1 MQSPPHMRGKDIYRC
16 RGAHCAQ
23 ITPAHAGKRLQVS
36 LPTMPSTDH
45 PRTCGEKCRC
55 ENRPHHD
62 LGSPPHMRGKVYISE
77 RIRCAIRI
85 TPAHAGKSLLLSLN
99 HFQDEDHPRTCGE
112 KLTSANC
119 LSNGDGS
126 PPHMRGKVYLSFGKS
141 SGTGITS
148 AHAGKRFLPRVRS
161 NASRDHP
168 RTCGEKS

>member
-85 TPAHAGKSLLLSLN
+85 TPAHAGKSISLLCNGLSI
-99 HFQDEDHPRTCGE
+99 QDHPRTCGE
-112 KLTSANC
+112 KFLFSFSFQ
-119 LSNGDGS
+119 LFEGS
-126 PPHMRGKVYLSFGKS
+126 PPHMRGKVY
-141 SGTGITS
+141 T
-148 AHAGKRFLPRVRS
+148 
-161 NASRDHP
+161 
-168 RTCGEKS
+168 